1 MPSVSTKLRKMLP
14 DRWIFAIR
22 SLWGGNLEPTEKKEA
37 FRGNGQSLLKLHEYQ
52 HRVIVEIF
60 RVSISGFFGFT
71 LILAGFSIYSLFDP
85 YAPGWLSLLV
95 VSLCFGLLAGLYR
108 TVHEF
113 KSYRRN
119 YEELTEQLRM
129 KLQQQTRAY
138 QSQTGPGKPP
148 VEHRLLSALKPKE
161 HSGWD
166 HKSCTSCKKAI
177 ELLATVCQHCGQEQE
192 SLLVN

>member
-1 MPSVSTKLRKMLP
+1 MKLRKMLP
-14 DRWIFAIR
+14 ERWIFAIR
-22 SLWGGNLEPTEKKEA
+22 ALLSGNLGSPEKKEP

-60 RVSISGFFGFT
+60 KISIAGFFGFT
-71 LILAGFSIYSLFDP
+71 LILAGFSFYSLFDP
-85 YAPGWLSLLV
+85 HALGWISLLM
-95 VSLCFGLLAGLYR
+95 VSLCFALFAGLFR
-108 TVHEF
+108 TVREF
-113 KSYRRN
+113 RSYHRN
-119 YEELTEQLRM
+119 YQELTTRLRM

-138 QSQTGPGKPP
+138 QSQSEGGNPS

-166 HKSCTSCKKAI
+166 HKSCENCKKAI

-192 SLLVN
+192 TLLVN

>member
-1 MPSVSTKLRKMLP
+1 MKLRKMLP
-14 DRWIFAIR
+14 ERWIFAIR
-22 SLWGGNLEPTEKKEA
+22 ALLGGTLGSPEKKEP

-60 RVSISGFFGFT
+60 KVSIAGFLGFT

-85 YAPGWLSLLV
+85 YGPGWISLLV
-95 VSLCFGLLAGLYR
+95 ISLCIALFAGLFR
-108 TVHEF
+108 TVQEF
-113 KSYRRN
+113 RTYRRN
-119 YEELTEQLRM
+119 YHELTDRLRI

-138 QSQTGPGKPP
+138 QSQAGTGNPS

-166 HKSCTSCKKAI
+166 HKSCASCKKAI
-177 ELLATVCQHCGQEQE
+177 ELLATVCQHCGQEQDT
-192 SLLVN
+192 LLVN